1 MFDICKIEV
10 YFQRFFGHSYIYWDN
25 LNCKP
30 FRIHLTISVWF
41 PPNISIPKAIC
52 AHFQMLWEYK
62 SLSDIALKIYSP
74 IVFII
79 GCCQH
84 IARYDLMYFCCPW
97 CWIHDW
103 NQNKPRENLIP
114 VFFPSKWKEVFLL
127 GQEQRNDTKILDTNF
142 GLCFKWRCCELDS
155 IAV

>member
-10 YFQRFFGHSYIYWDN
+10 YFQRFFGHSNTYWDN
-25 LNCKP
+25 WNCKP

-52 AHFQMLWEYK
+52 AHFTDVVRIQKVCPILPW
-62 SLSDIALKIYSP
+62 KIYSP

-84 IARYDLMYFCCPW
+84 IAKYDLMYFFCPW

-114 VFFPSKWKEVFLL
+114 CLFSIERRFFFWARSREMI
-127 GQEQRNDTKILDTNF
+127 QRNKIQILEFALN
-142 GLCFKWRCCELDS
+142 GG
-155 IAV
+155 AVN